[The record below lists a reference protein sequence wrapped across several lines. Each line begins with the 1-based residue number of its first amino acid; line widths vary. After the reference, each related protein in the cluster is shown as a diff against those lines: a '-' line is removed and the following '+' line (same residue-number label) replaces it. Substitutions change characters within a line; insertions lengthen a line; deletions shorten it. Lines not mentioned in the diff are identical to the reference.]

1 VATHLTHQATYR
13 DPCTPRGF
21 SRMGGEVKLP
31 ASILESKAEY
41 SPFAHAAG
49 NFTECRSAVRT
60 ILQKGQGKYHS
71 YTSSLSY
78 FLYIS
83 NTRGHMFYSRRPL
96 LLVANMDVCRHILVS
111 RYIHVRDK

>member
-1 VATHLTHQATYR
+1 
-13 DPCTPRGF
+13 
-21 SRMGGEVKLP
+21 MGGEVKLP

-78 FLYIS
+78 SFFLS
-83 NTRGHMFYSRRPL
+83 DTRGDMFYFNFSKYVPSKKGCL
-96 LLVANMDVCRHILVS
+96 TFELCSVLMKKL
-111 RYIHVRDK
+111 

>member
-1 VATHLTHQATYR
+1 
-13 DPCTPRGF
+13 
-21 SRMGGEVKLP
+21 MGGEVKLP

-71 YTSSLSY
+71 YTSSLS
-78 FLYIS
+78 FFFNL
-83 NTRGHMFYSRRPL
+83 TPG
-96 LLVANMDVCRHILVS
+96 DVCSTPADHYYFSLTWMYLDIF
-111 RYIHVRDK
+111 